1 MLMNR
6 SVILILF
13 LLFTFASPVWGQN
26 YVRKPG
32 GDLNTLNSG
41 SIAPN
46 EQKGAYFNEF
56 WRYHIVLDN
65 GSQIYLTYSLTHFG
79 GLRDAVTGARLSLL
93 NWQGIDYDVA
103 REYDLTK
110 MVFDQSINK
119 MNLNPERSIWFEG
132 VLPNEHKIVFKTN
145 KDDILYDI
153 NINFKDIQAGITW
166 GDGLFKMGSNDE
178 VGIETSIPFSNVIGF
193 IALNGDTTNISGK
206 GYMVHTYQSNVG
218 TRLFDTGFSFVE
230 HHKTGTSSGL
240 FFIPQD
246 SKSEVVGYI
255 LEEKN
260 GTINLKKPS
269 SIKILSR
276 KKFLGEKIPDLIE
289 ICFESAPCE
298 NLSVSKIQEKVA
310 MLDELSGL
318 KKMVAKRFLGGD
330 LIEFRGTA
338 LRNGTRP
345 VFYSLTVL
353 D

>member
-1 MLMNR
+1 MNR
-6 SVILILF
+6 TVFLILF
-13 LLFTFASPVWGQN
+13 LFLISATPVFSQK
-26 YVRKPG
+26 YIHKPG
-32 GDLNTLNSG
+32 GDLTELSQG
-41 SIAPN
+41 SIEPH
-46 EQKGAYFNEF
+46 EQKGAYYNEF
-56 WRYHIVLDN
+56 WRYHIILDN

-93 NWQGIDYDVA
+93 NWKGNDYDVA

-132 VLPNEHKIVFKTN
+132 ILPDEHKIVFKTN

-153 NINFKDIQAGITW
+153 NIDFLNIEPGVTW
-166 GDGLFKMGSNDE
+166 GDGVFKLGSNDE
-178 VGIETSIPFSNVIGF
+178 VGISTSIPFSEVGGF

-230 HHKTGTSSGL
+230 HHDDGASSGL
-240 FFIPQD
+240 FFIPKD

-255 LEEKN
+255 LEETN
-260 GTINLKKPS
+260 GKIVLKKPT

-276 KKFLGEKIPDLIE
+276 KKYLGETIPDLIE
-289 ICFESAPCE
+289 ICFESSPCE
-298 NLSVSKIQEKVA
+298 NISISKIQEKVA

-338 LRNGTRP
+338 LRNGTKS
-345 VFYSLTVL
+345 VYYSLTVL